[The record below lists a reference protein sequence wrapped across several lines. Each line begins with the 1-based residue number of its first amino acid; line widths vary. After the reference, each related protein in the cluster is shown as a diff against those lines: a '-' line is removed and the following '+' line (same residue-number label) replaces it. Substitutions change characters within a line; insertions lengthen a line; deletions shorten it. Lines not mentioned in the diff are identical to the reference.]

1 MHLSLTRAERLW
13 VVMITPREIE
23 EKGFRM
29 SFRGYNTD
37 DVDDFLQEICDSYTE
52 IYESNRRLKE
62 KTGRLSDA
70 VGQYKSME
78 DTLSDA
84 LNVAGKSADEIEEDA
99 NGKAEQIIRN
109 AELTAQSIIGG
120 AEQKIAEEQYRYEN
134 IKREIEIYK
143 AKIIELLNAQ
153 LCVLKGYPKSASL
166 EEELASEAE
175 RNNSVPTDAV
185 AKPKAE
191 KPSKVTDES
200 GDESGEPSGMIS
212 ESSASAK
219 AADDKGIETDAEIKK
234 PKAPTGGANLTAVEN
249 IVKGAAARAAE
260 NIIKDSAESAEENI
274 KVTADKTEDIK
285 ESHNEIGVS
294 DDKVKD
300 DADDFGDTAEF
311 EPVADSYGNDSENA
325 FDKAA
330 DDAASK
336 EYKNCDTE
344 SLPCVSMDKN
354 GGYTVHKNQ

>member
-120 AEQKIAEEQYRYEN
+120 AEQKIAEEQR
-134 IKREIEIYK
+134 I
-143 AKIIELLNAQ
+143 
-153 LCVLKGYPKSASL
+153 
-166 EEELASEAE
+166 
-175 RNNSVPTDAV
+175 
-185 AKPKAE
+185 
-191 KPSKVTDES
+191 
-200 GDESGEPSGMIS
+200 
-212 ESSASAK
+212 
-219 AADDKGIETDAEIKK
+219 
-234 PKAPTGGANLTAVEN
+234 
-249 IVKGAAARAAE
+249 
-260 NIIKDSAESAEENI
+260 
-274 KVTADKTEDIK
+274 
-285 ESHNEIGVS
+285 
-294 DDKVKD
+294 
-300 DADDFGDTAEF
+300 
-311 EPVADSYGNDSENA
+311 
-325 FDKAA
+325 
-330 DDAASK
+330 
-336 EYKNCDTE
+336 
-344 SLPCVSMDKN
+344 
-354 GGYTVHKNQ
+354 

>member
-1 MHLSLTRAERLW
+1 M
-13 VVMITPREIE
+13 
-23 EKGFRM
+23 
-29 SFRGYNTD
+29 
-37 DVDDFLQEICDSYTE
+37 
-52 IYESNRRLKE
+52 
-62 KTGRLSDA
+62 
-70 VGQYKSME
+70 
-78 DTLSDA
+78 
-84 LNVAGKSADEIEEDA
+84 
-99 NGKAEQIIRN
+99 
-109 AELTAQSIIGG
+109 
-120 AEQKIAEEQYRYEN
+120 
-134 IKREIEIYK
+134 
-143 AKIIELLNAQ
+143 NAQ

-185 AKPKAE
+185 ARPKAE

-200 GDESGEPSGMIS
+200 GDESGEPSEIIS

-344 SLPCVSMDKN
+344 SLPCVSMDEN